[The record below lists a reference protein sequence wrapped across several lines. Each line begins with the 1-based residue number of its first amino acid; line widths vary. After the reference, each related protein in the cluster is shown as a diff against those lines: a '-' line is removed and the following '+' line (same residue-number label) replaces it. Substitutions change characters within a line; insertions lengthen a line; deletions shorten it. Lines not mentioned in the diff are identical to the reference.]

1 MQLENYRGFP
11 IAVVTAENSGR
22 TGGPAVV
29 ARLKSGGCDAE
40 DVQLR
45 DKVIMGN
52 GHFMMLENN
61 RKQVFD
67 VIQGW
72 LEQKLGTV

>member
-1 MQLENYRGFP
+1 MLR
-11 IAVVTAENSGR
+11 R
-22 TGGPAVV
+22 TV

-40 DVQLR
+40 DVQLK
-45 DKVIMGN
+45 DKGLLGN

-67 VIQGW
+67 VISGW
-72 LEQKLGTV
+72 LEERVKA